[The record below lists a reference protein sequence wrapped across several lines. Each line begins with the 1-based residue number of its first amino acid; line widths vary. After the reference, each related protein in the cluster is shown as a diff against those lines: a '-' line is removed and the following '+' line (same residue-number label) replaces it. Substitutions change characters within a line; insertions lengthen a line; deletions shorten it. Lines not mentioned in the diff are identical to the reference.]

1 MKVFRS
7 LIWYALIGGS
17 AWFAFC
23 VLATCLDYQFGFMLL
38 LLNGLPAADMLVY
51 LFDKLTEARLQ
62 AYLGADTEVV
72 GLLLASWL
80 GSVIWVSLGYS
91 LGRWLVL
98 PLMQKYLPKLRLS
111 PWLFKKFIPGSR

>member
-17 AWFAFC
+17 AWFALC
-23 VLATCLDYQFGFMLL
+23 LLATCLDYKLGFMLL
-38 LLNGLPAADMLVY
+38 LFNGLPAADILVY
-51 LFDKLTEARLQ
+51 AFDKVTEARLLT
-62 AYLGADTEVV
+62 YLGADAEVV

-80 GSVIWVSLGYS
+80 GALIWVGLGYS
-91 LGRWLVL
+91 LGRWLIL
-98 PLMQKYLPKLRLS
+98 PLMHKYLPKLRLS